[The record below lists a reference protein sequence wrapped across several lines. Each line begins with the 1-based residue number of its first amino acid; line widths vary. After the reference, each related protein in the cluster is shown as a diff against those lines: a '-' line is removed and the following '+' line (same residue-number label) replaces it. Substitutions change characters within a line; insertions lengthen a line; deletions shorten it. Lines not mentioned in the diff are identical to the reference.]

1 MAASGADIVS
11 LDWTVTIPEVF
22 IARSGLLNI
31 SIGHITLTLLKPQAR
46 ARIGNKIGI
55 QGNLDP
61 AVLLGP
67 KEIIKE
73 RTEEILQDAVGKYHI
88 MVRFQNWLDGA
99 VI

>member
-1 MAASGADIVS
+1 M
-11 LDWTVTIPEVF
+11 LYP
-22 IARSGLLNI
+22 RSSNFKKWFVKRIHWSRNSDLVP
-31 SIGHITLTLLKPQAR
+31 PQAR

-73 RTEEILQDAVGKYHI
+73 RTEEILQHAVGNYHI
-88 MVRFQNWLDGA
+88 MVRSQNCLDGM